1 MLSKYKIIANPITRK
16 VEQKLFQLEKVF
28 KENGASYDIYF
39 TRGPRDAEVMTREF
53 VEDGWDTFVV
63 IGGDG
68 TVSEVMN
75 GIYRARR
82 FTNLDCKIGI
92 IPTGSANDF
101 ALELGIPLDAEKG
114 AARMIRGEYR
124 ELDLVEAEY
133 GNYKRLIHVDAGLGM
148 TSEGLRK
155 LHVKSR
161 WLPGPLMYI
170 ALAFKVV
177 FGYRNKMVHYL
188 IDAEKLGV
196 KTTVLIVSSGNYY
209 LGFKNFR
216 PDAKENDGL
225 FEITILH
232 DMHWLETLGAIVDLI
247 RGRLIKNKKVIC
259 RQAHEFQVTSDPP
272 LGMNIDGDLRG
283 FLPVKFT
290 VKPKVLKIII

>member
-16 VEQKLFQLEKVF
+16 VKQKLAQLEKVF
-28 KENGASYDIYF
+28 KENGVSYDIYF
-39 TRGPRDAEVMTREF
+39 TTGPRDAEVMTREF
-53 VEDGWDTFVV
+53 VEDGWETFVV

-75 GIYRARR
+75 GVYRARR

-114 AARMIRGEYR
+114 ALRLVKSEYK

-148 TSEGLRK
+148 TSEGLRR

-170 ALAFKVV
+170 TLAFKVV
-177 FGYRNKMVHYL
+177 FGYRNKLVHYSM
-188 IDAEKLGV
+188 DGEKLGA
-196 KTTVLIVSSGNYY
+196 KTTVLIVSSGKFY

-216 PDAKENDGL
+216 PDAKENDGI

-232 DMHWLETLGAIVDLI
+232 DMNWLETLGAIVDLI
-247 RGRLIKNKKVIC
+247 RGRLMKNKKVIC
-259 RQAHEFQVTSDPP
+259 KQARELQVTADPP

-283 FLPVKFT
+283 FLPVKFS
-290 VKPKVLKIII
+290 VKPKVLKIIV

>member
-1 MLSKYKIIANPITRK
+1 
-16 VEQKLFQLEKVF
+16 
-28 KENGASYDIYF
+28 
-39 TRGPRDAEVMTREF
+39 MTREF

-82 FTNLDCKIGI
+82 FTSLDCKIGI

-101 ALELGIPLDAEKG
+101 ALELGISLDAEKG
-114 AARMIRGEYR
+114 ALRLLRGEYK

-148 TSEGLRK
+148 TSDGLRK

-170 ALAFKVV
+170 ALTFKVV
-177 FGYRNKMVHYL
+177 FGYRNKMVHYV
-188 IDAEKLGV
+188 IDGEKSDV
-196 KTTVLIVSSGNYY
+196 NTTVLIVSSGNYY
-209 LGFKNFR
+209 LGFKDFR
-216 PDAKENDGL
+216 PDAKANDGF
-225 FEITILH
+225 FEVTILH
-232 DMHWLETLGAIVDLI
+232 DMDWRETLGAFMDLI
-247 RGRLIKNKKVIC
+247 RSRLMKNKKVIC
-259 RQAHEFQVTSDPP
+259 KQARELYVTSDPP
-272 LGMNIDGDLRG
+272 LGMNIDGELRG
-283 FLPVKFT
+283 YLPVKFS
-290 VKPKVLKIII
+290 VKPKGLKIIV